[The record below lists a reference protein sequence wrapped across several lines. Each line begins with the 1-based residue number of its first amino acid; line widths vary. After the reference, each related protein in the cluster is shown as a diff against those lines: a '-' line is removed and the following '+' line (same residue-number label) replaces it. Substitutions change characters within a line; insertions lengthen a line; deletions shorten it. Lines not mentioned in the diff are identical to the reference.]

1 MDMEHEVFGP
11 IEYSTEEW
19 EGEVSVP
26 FFAAYDH
33 PPSFFDTLPA
43 WKHKLIKEGRF
54 DLVVQ
59 DEAGEGPSQEQERA
73 FAHFQENQDAICA
86 AVVSAIFPYYHKE
99 YENRELT
106 TDGLSKAEME
116 KLFPAIEGV
125 EGLKGLIRFRTLYV
139 LEGMGQW
146 DVGGTKP
153 ETWSKLDHWALLG
166 FAFSCTWD
174 VEHGLGVVY
183 HRDKVLGVGESGIT
197 WNGPGDF

>member
-1 MDMEHEVFGP
+1 MEHPIFGP

-59 DEAGEGPSQEQERA
+59 DESGEGPSHEQERA
-73 FAHFQENQDAICA
+73 FAHFLANQDAICA
-86 AVVSAIFPYYHKE
+86 AVVAAIFPYYQKE
-99 YENRELT
+99 YKNRELT

-125 EGLKGLIRFRTLYV
+125 EGLKGLTRFRTLYV

-146 DVGGTKP
+146 DEGGTKP
-153 ETWSKLDHWALLG
+153 ETWAKLGHWALLG

-174 VEHGLGVVY
+174 VEHGLGIVF
-183 HRDKVLGVGESGIT
+183 HKDKVVEVGESGIT
-197 WNGPGDF
+197 WNGPGNF